1 METRAQTVEFF
12 FAIGSRYS
20 YLASTQI
27 AALERDT
34 GARVEWRPI
43 TLPDLMTA
51 RGRTPFAPD
60 PVSGQPVSGQYDMTY
75 RRIDAERWARLYG
88 VPYRDANPR
97 AIGVRTHALACL
109 AAKRQGALVL
119 FAHRLFAAIYADG
132 MAPGPEDC
140 AAIAAAMGLDA
151 AAFTRAM
158 ADPAITAEHD
168 ATVTDA
174 FARGVFGV
182 PTFIA
187 GDAMFWGNDRLVLLR
202 DHLLSAA
209 VGRA

>member
-1 METRAQTVEFF
+1 METGARTVEFF

-34 GARVEWRPI
+34 GARVDWRPI
-43 TLPDLMTA
+43 TLPDLMKA

-75 RRIDAERWARLYG
+75 RRIDAERWARHYG

-97 AIGVRTHALACL
+97 AIGVRAHALACL
-109 AAKRQGALVL
+109 AARRQDALVP
-119 FAHRLFAAIYADG
+119 FAHRLFAAIYAEG
-132 MAPGPEDC
+132 LAPGPADC
-140 AAIAAAMGLDA
+140 AAIAAMTGLDA
-151 AAFTRAM
+151 SAFARAM
-158 ADPAITAEHD
+158 EDPAIAAEHD
-168 ATVTDA
+168 ATVEDA

-182 PTFIA
+182 PTFVA

-209 VGRA
+209 VSHA